1 MLQVY
6 KLIREGQDVT
16 EVALKKE
23 AYEHGIEVHGDYPVI
38 AYSHEWCMNGVTDKD
53 TANCYGS
60 LSLSNVP
67 VKMNLHSSAQSVSKL
82 SVWFDLRV

>member
-1 MLQVY
+1 M
-6 KLIREGQDVT
+6 T
-16 EVALKKE
+16 EVALKKK
-23 AYEHGIEVHGDYPVI
+23 ACEHGIEVHGNYPVI
-38 AYSHEWCMNGVTDKD
+38 AYTHEWCMNGVTDKD

-60 LSLSNVP
+60 LSLSNLP